1 MALETRRAGRDQI
14 APVSQG
20 NSIGALH
27 TAQDQENPEFM
38 EQDEDAE
45 DRDESSDQVAL
56 GVNTLQTHA
65 ERQPQS
71 GTSSSQG

>member
-1 MALETRRAGRDQI
+1 MALETRRARRDQI
-14 APVSQG
+14 ALVSQG
-20 NSIGALH
+20 NSIGAPY
-27 TAQDQENPEFM
+27 TTQDQENPEFI

-56 GVNTLQTHA
+56 GVNILQTYA

-71 GTSSSQG
+71 GTSSS